1 MEMTEDHSTEHLT
14 MIVDGDYLFRAL
26 RDVLGH
32 PPDKDERANP
42 EQLKHYAAAMRPGG
56 YFVAAHYFDYRQ
68 QRGNADPF
76 YAALQHMGYRVTL
89 TGSEARDTQQKPK
102 GNIIAEL
109 EALRET
115 GDDLLYVGGYSHG
128 GSITAALNNLRLR
141 SDGSPRNITVACYRL
156 RTDFDNQDFRLLDI
170 VDDVE
175 ACPPQIYAE
184 SADGSSC
191 SKSYVSVDAQSPP
204 GTEVNE
210 TAFSAAFRAA
220 LEPESE
226 PQAQDRAS
234 DHSAP
239 PPDPG
244 GYLNADRSHPPEAS
258 AHRSTPVEE
267 SAPEPVTATEP
278 SPTRTV
284 HDAPPGELGGLLV
297 LIDHENIDGALA
309 ELIDPRPLS
318 RQTRPEW
325 EKLFEFVQQRAEG
338 APFVIMS
345 FLQDGEKEKG
355 FAGYLR
361 SIGFEAVLLQRE
373 PSARNPGRRR
383 SVVDEAIRKSL
394 VAARDRRVD
403 IIVVSHDGDY
413 YDDLEALH
421 KAHPE
426 RRIGMIG
433 FVELMNAAYLAEWI
447 ERIDLERDVHAFNYD
462 LPNRSTPVTLTTADD
477 YDPTTSL
484 DAFDSPGAPQSDP
497 LLSWDNPRIAAIA
510 ATPGQKA

>member
-1 MEMTEDHSTEHLT
+1 
-14 MIVDGDYLFRAL
+14 MIVDGGYLFHAL
-26 RDVLGH
+26 RDVLRR
-32 PPDKDERANP
+32 PPDKDERADL
-42 EQLKHYAAAMRPGG
+42 EQIKHYAAAMRPGG
-56 YFVAAHYFDYRQ
+56 YFVAARYFDYRP

-76 YAALQHMGYRVTL
+76 YAALQRMGYRVTL
-89 TGSEARDTQQKPK
+89 TGGEARDTQQEPK

-109 EALRET
+109 EALREI
-115 GDDLLYVGGYSHG
+115 GDDILYVGGYSYG
-128 GSITAALNNLRLR
+128 GTITAALNSLRLR

-156 RTDFDNQDFRLLDI
+156 RTDFDNQGFRLLDI

-175 ACPPQIYAE
+175 ACSPQVYAE
-184 SADGSSC
+184 SADGSFR
-191 SKSYVSVDAQSPP
+191 SKSYVSVDAQSLP
-204 GTEVNE
+204 GAKGNE
-210 TAFSAAFRAA
+210 TAFSAAYRAA

-226 PQAQDRAS
+226 SQAQDRAS
-234 DHSAP
+234 GHPAP
-239 PPDPG
+239 SPDPG
-244 GYLNADRSHPPEAS
+244 GYLDADRSRQPEAS
-258 AHRSTPVEE
+258 AHRSPPVEE

-284 HDAPPGELGGLLV
+284 DGAPLGELGGLLV
-297 LIDHENIDGALA
+297 LIDHENIDGVLA

-325 EKLFEFVQQRAEG
+325 EKLLEFVQQHAEG

-403 IIVVSHDGDY
+403 VIVVSHDGDY
-413 YDDLEALH
+413 YGDLEALH
-421 KAHPE
+421 EAEPQ

-433 FVELMNAAYLAEWI
+433 FVELMNAAYLSEWI
-447 ERIDLERDVHAFNYD
+447 ERIDLERDVHAFSYE

-477 YDPTTSL
+477 YDPTASL
-484 DAFDSPGAPQSDP
+484 DAFDSPGAPPSDP

-510 ATPGQKA
+510 ATPGQKT